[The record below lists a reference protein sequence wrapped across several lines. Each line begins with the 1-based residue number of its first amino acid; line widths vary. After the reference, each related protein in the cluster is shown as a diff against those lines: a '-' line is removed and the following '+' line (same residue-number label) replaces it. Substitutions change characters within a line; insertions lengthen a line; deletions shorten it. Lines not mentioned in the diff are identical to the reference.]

1 VIGANLMGI
10 YDGRHA
16 ELYDLF
22 YNAKPYAAEA
32 SYLHELLQRFSKQPV
47 RRILDIACGTG
58 SHAIELERLGYEVVG
73 SDISEDM
80 LGRAKEKARQ
90 VFSAIH
96 FERQDM
102 CFLDVASRPF
112 DAVLCLFDAV
122 GHVQTTAAIKQTF
135 RAVHRHLRDDG
146 LFILEFW
153 HAAAM
158 AGHHEPLRVR
168 RLATERGEIVR
179 LSETTVDHATQCA
192 TVQHTIHDLRSDG
205 TYQTAVERQVNRFF
219 SLQEMTALLDESRF
233 DVLKYCSGYSSD
245 ENLTPDTWHI
255 VLIARRRA

>member
-1 VIGANLMGI
+1 MGI

-22 YNAKPYAAEA
+22 YGGKAYAAEA
-32 SYLHELLQRFSKQPV
+32 GRVHELLQAFSQAPV
-47 RRILDIACGTG
+47 RRVLDIACGTG
-58 SHAIELERLGYEVVG
+58 SHAIALEKLGYDVVA

-80 LGRAKEKARQ
+80 LACAREKARAAG
-90 VFSAIH
+90 SAIR

-102 CFLDVASRPF
+102 RTLEVGSNPF
-112 DAVLCLFDAV
+112 DAVLCLFDAI

-135 RAVHRHLRDDG
+135 TAVHRHLRDDG
-146 LFILEFW
+146 LLVLEFW

-158 AGHHEPLRVR
+158 AGHHDPLRVR
-168 RLATERGEIVR
+168 RWATEHGEILR
-179 LSETTVDHATQCA
+179 LSETTLDLALQCA
-192 TVQHTIHDLRSDG
+192 TVQHTIYDLRRDG

-219 SLQEMTALLDESRF
+219 SLPEMTALLDACRF
-233 DVLKYCSGYSSD
+233 EPLKYFCGYSAD

-255 VLIARRRA
+255 VLVARRRT

>member
-1 VIGANLMGI
+1 MGI

-22 YNAKPYAAEA
+22 YGAKPYAAEV
-32 SYLHELLQRFSKQPV
+32 SHLHGLLQKFSGQPV
-47 RRILDIACGTG
+47 RRVLDIACGTG
-58 SHAIELERLGYEVVG
+58 SHAIELARLGYEVAG

-80 LGRAKEKARQ
+80 LAHAREKAQSADSQ
-90 VFSAIH
+90 VR

-102 CFLDVASRPF
+102 RDLNVAAKPF
-112 DAVLCLFDAV
+112 DAVLCLFDAI

-135 RAVHRHLRDDG
+135 HAVHRHLGQDG

-158 AGHHEPLRVR
+158 AGRHDPLRVR
-168 RLATERGEIVR
+168 RFATESGEILR
-179 LSETTVDHATQCA
+179 LSNTTVDLAVQCA
-192 TVQHTIHDLRSDG
+192 TVEHAIYDLRSDG

-219 SLQEMTALLDESRF
+219 SLPEMSELLDDGGF
-233 DVLKYCSGYSSD
+233 DIVKSFSGYSN
-245 ENLTPDTWHI
+245 EEILTPDTWHI
-255 VLIARRRA
+255 VLVARRRV

>member
-1 VIGANLMGI
+1 VGI

-22 YNAKPYAAEA
+22 YGAKPYAAEA
-32 SYLHELLQRFSKQPV
+32 AYLHGLLQRFSPRPV
-47 RRILDIACGTG
+47 RRLLDIACGTG

-73 SDISEDM
+73 SDVSDDM
-80 LGRAKEKARQ
+80 LARAKEKARKAG
-90 VFSAIH
+90 SKAT

-102 CFLDVASRPF
+102 RTLNIAAKPF
-112 DAVLCLFDAV
+112 DAVLCLFDAI

-135 RAVHRHLRDDG
+135 GAVHRHLGQDG

-158 AGHHEPLRVR
+158 AGRHDPQRVR
-168 RLATERGEIVR
+168 KFATGRGEILR
-179 LSETTVDHATQCA
+179 LSHTTVDLALQCA
-192 TVQHTIHDLRSDG
+192 TVEHAIYDLRSDG

-219 SLQEMTALLDESRF
+219 SLPEMTSLLDDCGF
-233 DVLKYCSGYSSD
+233 DVVKYYSGYSAD
-245 ENLTPDTWHI
+245 ETLAPDTWHI
-255 VLIARRRA
+255 VLMAGRRAP